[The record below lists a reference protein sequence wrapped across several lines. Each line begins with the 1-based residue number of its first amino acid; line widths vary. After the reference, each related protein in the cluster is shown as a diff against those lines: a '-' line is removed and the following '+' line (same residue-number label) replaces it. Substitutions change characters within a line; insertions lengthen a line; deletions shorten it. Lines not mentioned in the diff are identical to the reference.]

1 MVPLSFLLREYEKRY
16 GRSLPV
22 INSSSVSPV
31 LSDITGDSRESAPC
45 SVFCCIRG
53 EKKDGHE
60 FAPSAVERGAAVLLA
75 EREVSLNVP
84 QIISQEV
91 RRDMGR
97 LASIIYGE
105 PSSKML
111 MFAVTG
117 TNGKSTTTWMIRH
130 ILQSA
135 GIRTGLFGTI
145 VYNDGAE
152 ERDAGRTTPE
162 SCEIQKSLS
171 RMVENG
177 CGACVLEASSHG
189 LSFGRLE
196 GCSFDGAVFTNLSEE
211 HLDYHKTLEAY
222 FAAKMILFRDYMK
235 QNWFAAANMDD
246 IYGKKVG
253 ELFPRN
259 VSYFGSGEKNGD
271 CIRATR
277 IRNSLAGAEFSVS
290 FPGSGEEIP
299 VSLPLP
305 GRFNV
310 YNALGAITLIK
321 SFIPD
326 LHAVTGALL
335 TMPQVPGRLEKYYL
349 SNGVCVIIDFAHTPT
364 ALKNVL
370 AELRTLCTGSLFAVF
385 GHGGERFEANRFSLG
400 AVASEFAD
408 RIIVTMDNPRS
419 EDPGKIAMQILEGV
433 NSRENPP
440 ETSLVIQ
447 RKDAVRTALDEA
459 GAGDVVAITGKGP
472 EKYLHIGSDFIPYS
486 DKQTVLEWTAEK
498 GLTWK

>member
-22 INSSSVSPV
+22 INSSSVSPM
-31 LSDITGDSRESAPC
+31 LSDITGDSRESTPC

-60 FAPSAVERGAAVLLA
+60 FAPSAVERGASMLLA
-75 EREVSLNVP
+75 EREVPVNVP

-97 LASIIYGE
+97 LASIIYGD

-145 VYNDGAE
+145 VYSDGVN

-162 SCEIQKSLS
+162 SCEIQRSLS

-235 QNWFAAANMDD
+235 QKWVAAANVDD
-246 IYGKKVG
+246 TYGKRVG
-253 ELFPRN
+253 EFFPRN
-259 VSYFGSGEKNGD
+259 VSYFGSGERYGD
-271 CIRATR
+271 GVRATR

-290 FPGSGEEIP
+290 IPESGEEIP

-310 YNALGAITLIK
+310 YNALGAITLLK
-321 SFIPD
+321 SFITD
-326 LHAVTGALL
+326 IHAVTGALR

-370 AELRTLCTGSLFAVF
+370 AELRALCGGSLFAVF

-400 AVASEFAD
+400 AVAAEFAD

-419 EDPGKIAMQILEGV
+419 EDPEKIAMQILEGV
-433 NSRENPP
+433 TSGGNPP
-440 ETSLVIQ
+440 ETSVVIQ
-447 RKDAVRTALDEA
+447 RKDAIRTALDEA

-486 DKQTVLEWTAEK
+486 DKQAVLEWTVEK